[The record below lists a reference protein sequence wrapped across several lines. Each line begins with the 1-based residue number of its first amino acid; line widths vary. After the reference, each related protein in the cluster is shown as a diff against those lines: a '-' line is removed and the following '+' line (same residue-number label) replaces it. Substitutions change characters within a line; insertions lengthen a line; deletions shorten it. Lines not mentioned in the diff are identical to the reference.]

1 MPEMKPIVL
10 SLELPGNME
19 KSWKWLTEE
28 ELQKK
33 WMTGLVS
40 LKRNDGGT
48 AYEAGAA
55 WTMVMLERGK
65 QRTFH
70 ATTPEVDQPRRFTLS
85 IDAADLAK
93 GGKIEV
99 EYKLTPEGDKT
110 RLDYHSRLVAERFS
124 IFLKIMSPLIIMMIT
139 KNTRKLFR
147 NLVAEMARG

>member
-10 SLELPGNME
+10 SLELPGNIE

-55 WTMVMLERGK
+55 WTMIMLERGK

-85 IDAADLAK
+85 IDATDLAK

-99 EYKLTPEGDKT
+99 EYKLTSQGDRT
-110 RLDYHSRLVAERFS
+110 MLDYHSKLVAEQFS
-124 IFLKIMSPLIIMMIT
+124 VILKIFSPLIIMMIRR
-139 KNTRKLFR
+139 NTGKLFK
-147 NLVAEMARG
+147 NLVAEMAKA

>member
-10 SLELPGNME
+10 SVDLPGNTE
-19 KSWKWLTEE
+19 KAWKWLTEE

-48 AYEAGAA
+48 AYEPGSA
-55 WTMVMLERGK
+55 WTMIMLERGK

-70 ATTPEVDQPRRFTLS
+70 AIVPEVVYPRRFTLS
-85 IDAADLAK
+85 IDAADLAR

-99 EYKLTPEGDKT
+99 EYKLTPQGDKT
-110 RLDYHSRLVAERFS
+110 RLDYHSKLVADRFS
-124 IFLKIMSPLIIMMIT
+124 IILKIMSPLIIMMIT
-139 KNTRKLFR
+139 RNTNKLFR
-147 NLVAEMARG
+147 NLVAEMAKG